1 MGTRELLP
9 TDLLCCTWAAMGPAK
24 KHPACGG
31 PSATF
36 WLLEWESAT
45 PDSPI
50 YNVVGRCASH
60 PVNVLGDL
68 RNPDGRP
75 LRAVELTVDEV
86 LVREVM
92 SK

>member
-1 MGTRELLP
+1 MGARELLP
-9 TDLLCCTWAAMGPAK
+9 ADLLCCTNRVISPGNSK
-24 KHPACGG
+24 DFCGG

-45 PDSPI
+45 PGSPI
-50 YNVVGRCASH
+50 YNIVGRCASH

-68 RNPDGRP
+68 WNPDGRP